1 MFYFWH
7 FWDQNHWQII
17 PLLEWIYCVFICL
30 DDDYF
35 LLHIPWG
42 LSVLVRFCYCGCK
55 SCTVSDSDCSTIV
68 SHDHVNWNT
77 EDECLHRLTPVTHF
91 LWFLLVSLASCIW
104 KQTHLSNLI
113 HAYIYKYI
121 KLNESICCVCGSEN
135 VMYGNSLKKK
145 IKKLIVTLYLAILI
159 LFSEFW
165 YKLILIDVLPHDK
178 KVRKTKEIWTEYN
191 EWIQGKNVRR

>member
-121 KLNESICCVCGSEN
+121 KLNESVCFLCLCIWECNVRKLTEEEN
-135 VMYGNSLKKK
+135 KKAYCDF
-145 IKKLIVTLYLAILI
+145 ISCNFDFILRILI
-159 LFSEFW
+159 
-165 YKLILIDVLPHDK
+165 
-178 KVRKTKEIWTEYN
+178 
-191 EWIQGKNVRR
+191 